1 MGKPANSQDK
11 QSVGSETIAGIGPV
25 VSSEHLASGAM
36 PALSEIEFALNITN
50 NAYQRWMVRAAA
62 ASGFAG
68 LAPNDILVLH
78 SVNHRGREKTLA
90 DLCLVLNI
98 EDTHLVNYSIKKL
111 TALGLVE
118 TGKRGKEKIAMI
130 TDDGKVACERYRE
143 IREALLVESVK
154 SLGLDENQI
163 SHMATVLRSLS
174 GQYEQASRSAASL

>member
-1 MGKPANSQDK
+1 MGKSSDTSRKHVDGPEM
-11 QSVGSETIAGIGPV
+11 GAGIGPV
-25 VSSEHLASGAM
+25 VSAQHLASGAM

-78 SVNHRGREKTLA
+78 SINHRGREKTLA

-111 TALGLVE
+111 ASIGLIK
-118 TGKRGKEKIAMI
+118 TGKRGKEKTAMI
-130 TDDGKVACERYRE
+130 TDNGKAACERYRE

-154 SLGLDENQI
+154 SLGLDESQI
-163 SHMATVLRSLS
+163 SHIATVLRSLS